1 VPYMKPEEPEELF
14 PAKDNRKKEN
24 GDRKK
29 GIQGT
34 SVNGSG
40 ENKPK

>member
-1 VPYMKPEEPEELF
+1 MPYIKPEKPEELLS
-14 PAKDNRKKEN
+14 AKDNKKKEN

-34 SVNGSG
+34 SANGSG